1 MRRSTEANPSDSA
14 GKRPWAGR
22 LVKNAVALMI
32 SAGGTAVLGVAFWG
46 FAARLATQSAV
57 GRASAEIATMIL
69 LASFA
74 QLSFGSIFE
83 RFLPVAGTQTRR
95 FVVRAYVMCVVF
107 ALVVTSIYAF
117 SGLSHHFLANSFLWR
132 SIFVLAVVSWTIFA
146 LQDSVLIGLRASRW
160 VPVENIV
167 FGIIKLALLPVL
179 IANSPKQGVFLAWSA
194 PVILTLIVVNW
205 YLFAKRIP
213 EHEAIE
219 APAES
224 LPRTKELILLAG
236 AQYATLLFTVL
247 TPYIVTLIV
256 IARLGAVASAHYY
269 VPALIVFSIS
279 IFLLSI
285 SRSFV
290 VEAASEPHAL
300 RRHTNMAI
308 GAMTVVLVPSVVIGV
323 IFAPY
328 ILHVFGPGYEA
339 HSTTLLRML
348 LLSLPM
354 GAISLFYSAFAWLD
368 RRVWWMAMRDLIS
381 GVIYFCVLF
390 WLIGRHGIDSIGIA
404 SLISSTTLGIF
415 FLPISIRRYRL
426 TTNYETPR
434 SDGTATSPAT

>member
-1 MRRSTEANPSDSA
+1 
-14 GKRPWAGR
+14 
-22 LVKNAVALMI
+22 MI

-46 FAARLATQSAV
+46 FAARLATQATV

-83 RFLPVAGTQTRR
+83 RFLPVAGTQTRH
-95 FVVRAYVMCVVF
+95 FVVRAYVMCVLF
-107 ALVVTSIYAF
+107 AVIFTSVYAF
-117 SGLSHHFLANSFLWR
+117 SGFAHHFLPDSFLWR
-132 SIFVLAVVSWTIFA
+132 SLFVLSVASWTIFA

-160 VPVENIV
+160 VPVENIT
-167 FGIIKLALLPVL
+167 FGITKLALLPIL
-179 IANSPKQGVFLAWSA
+179 IAISPKQGVYLAWTS

-213 EHEAIE
+213 AHEAME
-219 APAES
+219 APTES

-236 AQYATLLFTVL
+236 AQYATLFFTVL

-279 IFLLSI
+279 IFLLSV
-285 SRSFV
+285 SRSFI

-308 GAMTVVLVPSVVIGV
+308 GAMLAVLVPSVVIGV
-323 IFAPY
+323 IFAPD
-328 ILHVFGPGYEA
+328 ILHVFGAPYEA

-354 GAISLFYSAFAWLD
+354 GAVSIFYSSFAWLD
-368 RRVWWMAMRDLIS
+368 RRVWWMALRDFIS
-381 GVIYFCVLF
+381 GVIYFSVLF
-390 WLIGRHGIDSIGIA
+390 WLIDRHGIDAIGIA

-426 TTNYETPR
+426 TTNYEKPS
-434 SDGTATSPAT
+434 SDGTATSPAA